1 MDSKNK
7 LDLITKKRIYALDGT
22 ALYNF
27 SGDYRQAIAV
37 DIDKNGALDILLFNK
52 SHTMLLLGS
61 NNYSI
66 DFSVSENDISFKP
79 LNNTHS
85 IVAAEFRS
93 NIEANAD
100 VMLLNAETGESVNG
114 SIVINGGYNFSAVMA
129 LSKGDKV
136 RAGIDYKYKVNETN
150 EKNNFDDRMFEGLPY
165 VYVSIDADQNPQL
178 PLQEIENYIKNNLI
192 LGYYTDDKN
201 IADIQILIGKT
212 HPLNI
217 LDRDYTQGKY
227 RWGYKSI
234 GGIDY
239 FDRRYTAPYAGIV
252 GRYSIDGKDY
262 IAVYGN
268 SIAGNI
274 AAAKELIKR
283 QSDFIYAI
291 PGKAIAV
298 DDENIDAIG
307 IYDYLHQPGNEQY
320 YGEDSANFA
329 NAVKNALNGETFS
342 AEVRTVTTSDGIQ
355 LRLKHLIPNRSST
368 YMEILNYTGV
378 PVDIPVVLARGIHS
392 NLTTWEVLAGELADS
407 GRDTW
412 LIEIT
417 GGPGQDCD
425 DCPNYNFSDLTDKY
439 WPALINGVLGFTGK
453 EKVQYVGHSNGGRTA
468 VVSLANGS
476 INPNKIETFIGVG
489 VPGAFEGYS
498 TFGEYFGRYG
508 EEVMESFGN
517 RNHISLTEIGTEL
530 RNICKIN

>member
-1 MDSKNK
+1 
-7 LDLITKKRIYALDGT
+7 
-22 ALYNF
+22 
-27 SGDYRQAIAV
+27 
-37 DIDKNGALDILLFNK
+37 
-52 SHTMLLLGS
+52 
-61 NNYSI
+61 
-66 DFSVSENDISFKP
+66 
-79 LNNTHS
+79 
-85 IVAAEFRS
+85 
-93 NIEANAD
+93 
-100 VMLLNAETGESVNG
+100 
-114 SIVINGGYNFSAVMA
+114 
-129 LSKGDKV
+129 
-136 RAGIDYKYKVNETN
+136 
-150 EKNNFDDRMFEGLPY
+150 

-178 PLQEIENYIKNNLI
+178 PLQEIENYIKNNLV
-192 LGYYTDDKN
+192 LGYYTDDKS
-201 IADIQILIGKT
+201 IADMQIIIGKT

-239 FDRRYTAPYAGIV
+239 FDRRYTASYAGIV

-298 DDENIDAIG
+298 DDENVDAIG

-329 NAVKNALNGETFS
+329 NAVKNVLNGETFS
-342 AEVRTVTTSDGIQ
+342 TEVRTVTTSDGIQ

-508 EEVMESFGN
+508 DEIMESFGN

-530 RNICKIN
+530 RNICKINVGCRLLTRGLVSDNKISFNVDKQYYLWINDTNDSQIGEDLQLENFYLIQGWVIDDQYTNVSHDFIVTEEDEKALYSNILSSNKKHYKVWGAHTTGWSTISLPDRDFTKSIIKDILNKKSLNKYKSNEVNST